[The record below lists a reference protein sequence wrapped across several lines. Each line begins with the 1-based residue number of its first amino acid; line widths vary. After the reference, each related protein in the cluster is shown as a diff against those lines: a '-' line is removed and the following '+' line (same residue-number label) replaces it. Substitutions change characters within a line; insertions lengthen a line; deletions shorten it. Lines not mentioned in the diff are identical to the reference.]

1 MVGKGLRYRASL
13 AHILHGSSG
22 LPMSLSPRL
31 ALMLT
36 LPPLLWAGNAV
47 VGRSVSAMV
56 PPLMLNALR
65 WSLAFVLLA
74 PLARHL
80 LQDLTPLRARWRYFA
95 LSGLLGMG
103 CYNALQYQALHSS
116 TALNVTLIAASL
128 PVWML
133 AIGALVYRVRPT
145 PRQLLGATL
154 SLAGVALVIGRG
166 DPARLAQVRFVQ
178 GDLLMLLAVV
188 SWAFYSWLLARP
200 PAHMQGERRPDWDW
214 AELLMAQLL
223 FGLAFGWGMAGVEL
237 AVAPSAIQWGWP
249 LALALLYVAV
259 GPSLI
264 AYRCWGLGVSRAGPT
279 LAAFFGNLTPVFA
292 ALMSAALLG
301 EWPAWYHGTA
311 FALIAAGIAVS
322 ARR

>member
-1 MVGKGLRYRASL
+1 
-13 AHILHGSSG
+13 
-22 LPMSLSPRL
+22 MSLTPRL

-47 VGRSVSAMV
+47 VGRAVGAQV
-56 PPLMLNALR
+56 PPLLLNAMR
-65 WSLAFVLLA
+65 WTLAFALLVLVA
-74 PLARHL
+74 PRARAL
-80 LQDLTPLRARWRYFA
+80 LQDLTPLWRRWGYFA

-133 AIGALVYRVRPT
+133 AVGAMIYRVWPT
-145 PRQLLGATL
+145 RRQLAGAAL
-154 SLAGVALVIGRG
+154 SLAGVALVISRGRLE
-166 DPARLAQVRFVQ
+166 RLAEVQFVR
-178 GDLLMLLAVV
+178 GDLLMLLAVI

-200 PAHMQGERRPDWDW
+200 PAHMRGDDRPDWDW
-214 AELLMAQLL
+214 SQLLMAQLV
-223 FGLAFGWGMAGVEL
+223 FGLAFGVASAGVEQ
-237 AVAPSAIQWGWP
+237 AIGAAPVRWGWP
-249 LALALLYVAV
+249 LAAALAYVAI

-264 AYRCWGLGVSRAGPT
+264 AYRCWGLGVAQAGPT

-301 EWPAWYHGTA
+301 EWPAWFHGAA

-322 ARR
+322 APRRG

>member
-1 MVGKGLRYRASL
+1 MV
-13 AHILHGSSG
+13 
-22 LPMSLSPRL
+22 PMSLTPRL

-47 VGRSVSAMV
+47 VGRAVGAQV
-56 PPLMLNALR
+56 PPLLLNAMR
-65 WSLAFVLLA
+65 WTLAFALLYLLA
-74 PLARHL
+74 PRARAL
-80 LQDLTPLRARWRYFA
+80 LQDLTPLRRRWGYFA

-103 CYNALQYQALHSS
+103 CYNALQYEALHSS

-133 AIGALVYRVRPT
+133 AVGALVYRVWPT
-145 PRQLLGATL
+145 RRQLAGAAL
-154 SLAGVALVIGRG
+154 SLAGVALVISRG
-166 DPARLAQVRFVQ
+166 HLERLAEVHFVR

-200 PAHMQGERRPDWDW
+200 PAHMQGDERPNWDW
-214 AELLMAQLL
+214 SQLLMAQLV
-223 FGLAFGWGMAGVEL
+223 FGLAFGVVSAGVEQ
-237 AVAPSAIQWGWP
+237 AVGAAPVRWGWP
-249 LALALLYVAV
+249 LAAALAYVAI

-264 AYRCWGLGVSRAGPT
+264 AYRCWGLGVAQAGPT

-301 EWPAWYHGTA
+301 EWPAWFHGAA

-322 ARR
+322 AGRRG

>member
-1 MVGKGLRYRASL
+1 MV
-13 AHILHGSSG
+13 
-22 LPMSLSPRL
+22 PMSLTPRL

-47 VGRSVSAMV
+47 VGRAVGAQV
-56 PPLMLNALR
+56 PPLLLNAMR
-65 WSLAFVLLA
+65 WTLAFALLCLLA
-74 PLARHL
+74 PRARAL
-80 LQDLTPLRARWRYFA
+80 LQDLTPLRRRWGYFA

-103 CYNALQYQALHSS
+103 CYNALQYEALHSS

-133 AIGALVYRVRPT
+133 AVGALVYRVWPT
-145 PRQLLGATL
+145 RRQLAGAAL
-154 SLAGVALVIGRG
+154 SLAGVALVISRG
-166 DPARLAQVRFVQ
+166 HLERLAEVHFVR

-200 PAHMQGERRPDWDW
+200 PTHMQGDERPDWDW
-214 AELLMAQLL
+214 SQLLMAQLV
-223 FGLAFGWGMAGVEL
+223 FGLAFGVVSAGVEH
-237 AVAPSAIQWGWP
+237 AVGVAPVRWGWP
-249 LALALLYVAV
+249 LVAALAYVAI

-264 AYRCWGLGVSRAGPT
+264 AYRCWGLGVAQAGPT

-301 EWPAWYHGTA
+301 EWPAWFHGAA

-322 ARR
+322 AGRRS

>member
-1 MVGKGLRYRASL
+1 
-13 AHILHGSSG
+13 
-22 LPMSLSPRL
+22 MSLTPRL

-47 VGRSVSAMV
+47 VGRAVGAQV
-56 PPLMLNALR
+56 PPLLLNAMR
-65 WSLAFVLLA
+65 WTLAFALLVLVA
-74 PLARHL
+74 PRARAL
-80 LQDLTPLRARWRYFA
+80 LQDLTPLWRRWGYFA

-133 AIGALVYRVRPT
+133 AVGALIYRVWPT
-145 PRQLLGATL
+145 RRQLAGAAL
-154 SLAGVALVIGRG
+154 SLAGVALVISRGRLE
-166 DPARLAQVRFVQ
+166 RLAEVQFVR
-178 GDLLMLLAVV
+178 GDLLMLLAVI

-200 PAHMQGERRPDWDW
+200 PAHMRGDERPDWDW
-214 AELLMAQLL
+214 SQLLMAQLV
-223 FGLAFGWGMAGVEL
+223 FGLAFGVASAGVEQ
-237 AVAPSAIQWGWP
+237 AIGAAPVRWGWP
-249 LALALLYVAV
+249 LAAALAYVAI

-264 AYRCWGLGVSRAGPT
+264 AYRCWGLGVAQAGPT

-301 EWPAWYHGTA
+301 EWPAWFHGAA

-322 ARR
+322 APRRG